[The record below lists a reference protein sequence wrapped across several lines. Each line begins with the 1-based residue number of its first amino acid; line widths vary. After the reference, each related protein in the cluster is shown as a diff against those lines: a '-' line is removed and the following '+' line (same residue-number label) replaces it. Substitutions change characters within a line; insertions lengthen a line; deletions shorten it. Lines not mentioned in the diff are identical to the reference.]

1 MEYTFENRNW
11 NLDAISLHL
20 AEEIASLGKSGRVN
34 ELLACSFGR
43 VIKNEFKRG
52 TLTPD
57 QLNSYFLM
65 HLEHI
70 SDWIEAAVNNGD
82 EWLSNIDE
90 HGRPKKLLKF
100 SNVMQIVQEANRDMA
115 LFAEKHRNVVLI
127 EGDEEIVERFDN
139 GYHLVRLLTPNALDR
154 ESGQMQHCIGQGAY
168 DDYLD
173 GDEYE
178 YFSLR
183 DPFGKPHV
191 TIEIGVNRIA
201 GMRELIQFQGKQ
213 NQPPVAKYQEMM
225 IPYFRKQKIQI
236 LQASPSLPFIT
247 DIHGQWFSIYDLP
260 ETLEVKVFSY
270 TDYEVFEKNL
280 DVMSLKPIRLPKNLV
295 GTHRLNICGACL
307 TGSLETFPETMS
319 YIVNDVH
326 FVDKQSN
333 ITTKGDININST
345 KFSTPPNSIKGN
357 SVTILSCE
365 PNSVPENIE
374 SETYLSIRCREALS
388 NPFTK
393 KIKANCNSLSI
404 VNVNFGGV
412 AHELCVRSN
421 TRITAY
427 NIDELPKGLRTNN
440 LYLYG
445 VNNFI
450 DLCDIAPDHPIVS
463 GFISLEDIEIGLPDD
478 YPDDVI
484 IKNMGRMTTV
494 KEIRDEMKFQNSE
507 LINSL

>member
-1 MEYTFENRNW
+1 MDYTFENRYR
-11 NLDAISLHL
+11 NLDAISLNL
-20 AEEIASLGKSGRVN
+20 AEEIASLGKSVRVN

-57 QLNSYFLM
+57 QLHSYFLM

-127 EGDEEIVERFDN
+127 EGDEEIVESFDN

-168 DDYLD
+168 DDHLD

-178 YFSLR
+178 YLSLR
-183 DPFGKPHV
+183 DSFGKPHV
-191 TIEIGVNRIA
+191 TIELGISRIA

-213 NQPPVAKYQEMM
+213 NQPPVTKYQEMM
-225 IPYFRKQKIQI
+225 IPYFQKQKIQI
-236 LQASPSLPFIT
+236 LQATPSLPFIT
-247 DIHGQWFSIYDLP
+247 DINGNWYSIYDLP
-260 ETLEVKVFSY
+260 ETLEVKVFSF

-280 DVMSLKPIRLPKNLV
+280 DVKSLKPIRLPKNLV

-307 TGSLETFPETMS
+307 TGSLESFPETMN

-326 FVDKQSN
+326 FVDKQPN

-345 KFSTPPNSIKGN
+345 KYSSPPNSIKGN
-357 SVTILSCE
+357 SITIISCD
-365 PNSVPENIE
+365 PKSFPENIE
-374 SETYLSIRCREALS
+374 SETYISITYNEALPT
-388 NPFTK
+388 PFTK
-393 KIKANCNSLSI
+393 KIKAHCNTLNI
-404 VNVNFGGV
+404 VNANFGEI
-412 AHELCVRSN
+412 AHEFYVKEN
-421 TRITAY
+421 TRVTAY
-427 NIDELPKGLRTNN
+427 NIDEIPRGLITNN

-450 DLCDIAPDHPIVS
+450 DLSDIAPDYPLVT
-463 GFISLEDIEIGLPDD
+463 GFISLEEIDIGIPDD

-484 IKNMGRMTTV
+484 VKYMGRMTTV
-494 KEIRDEMKFQNSE
+494 KEFRHEKKLNNSE
-507 LINSL
+507 LIKSL